1 MKNIVTN
8 GLTIGLTAAILVA
21 GFFGMDV
28 AKVLMPDE
36 EGKIVSVEAAPQTS
50 LLNVDAQEDLTFYP
64 WTLYREEETVAAA
77 SGADDAAAWDDFC
90 KTLGSWIAD
99 VCAAWNPDIVPK
111 QNDQL
116 AQKMRYQQSLAKY
129 FLPDQTYTGQDGKRY
144 KLNLV
149 WDGMSIEAMHVTS
162 ADGSQELSND
172 QRMQAVALSTRLDY
186 YYYQANNE
194 DSIIFYTNKVKQ
206 FAKEIQ
212 QSKYYYF
219 AWANR
224 LILYYLKTGRSNI
237 ALYEAE
243 KVLKEAQAEDNKTGL
258 MYCYN
263 IMSQIYTIKNF
274 DVMASEWRVKEIE
287 LTEKYKLE
295 NYNIS
300 NTYAQLANYY
310 ITHHQPEP
318 ALEALE
324 KAVKTANSAS
334 HKILAKLTY
343 VEYYSEFKDFSAAEK
358 MLKECRELFDQD
370 KRLDSLKKRFYRT
383 EAFYYQRS
391 KQFVKALEAVEKQK
405 TEEQRLNEYAMSS
418 GQYRLKGEIYRQMGR
433 PDEAVKFLK
442 KYIEVDDSLKIAN
455 EQLASSEYA
464 TLLNVEK
471 LNAEKKE
478 LMLRTKEKELSNK
491 TTLIFSLIILLAIL
505 FLFLYRESRLNRRLK
520 ASESELRNKNE
531 ELTYSREELRK
542 ARDQAEATSQMKTTF
557 IQSMSHEIR
566 TPLNSIIGFS
576 QVLSDHYGNEE
587 TKEFVNIIKAN
598 TDDLLRL
605 VTDVLALSELDQ
617 YNKLPTNIQT
627 DINMICQL
635 SIEVAKMQKQDTV
648 EFLFKPEREKL
659 IILSNPE
666 RISQLLANLAH
677 NAIKFTT
684 HGSIELTY
692 SVLEAEKKL
701 EISVTDTGIGI
712 PKEKQEK
719 VFERFYKMNS
729 FSQGTGLGLSIS
741 RTIAEKLGG
750 SLHIDSSYTDG
761 CRMVLTLPLVYAE

>member
-1 MKNIVTN
+1 MTGV
-8 GLTIGLTAAILVA
+8 
-21 GFFGMDV
+21 
-28 AKVLMPDE
+28 
-36 EGKIVSVEAAPQTS
+36 QTS
-50 LLNVDAQEDLTFYP
+50 SDLEHLLEPVVLSMSD
-64 WTLYREEETVAAA
+64 TLFRMA
-77 SGADDAAAWDDFC
+77 SG
-90 KTLGSWIAD
+90 
-99 VCAAWNPDIVPK
+99 
-111 QNDQL
+111 Q
-116 AQKMRYQQSLAKY
+116 
-129 FLPDQTYTGQDGKRY
+129 
-144 KLNLV
+144 
-149 WDGMSIEAMHVTS
+149 
-162 ADGSQELSND
+162 ND

>member
-1 MKNIVTN
+1 M
-8 GLTIGLTAAILVA
+8 
-21 GFFGMDV
+21 
-28 AKVLMPDE
+28 
-36 EGKIVSVEAAPQTS
+36 
-50 LLNVDAQEDLTFYP
+50 
-64 WTLYREEETVAAA
+64 
-77 SGADDAAAWDDFC
+77 
-90 KTLGSWIAD
+90 
-99 VCAAWNPDIVPK
+99 
-111 QNDQL
+111 
-116 AQKMRYQQSLAKY
+116 
-129 FLPDQTYTGQDGKRY
+129 
-144 KLNLV
+144 
-149 WDGMSIEAMHVTS
+149 
-162 ADGSQELSND
+162 
-172 QRMQAVALSTRLDY
+172 
-186 YYYQANNE
+186 
-194 DSIIFYTNKVKQ
+194 
-206 FAKEIQ
+206 
-212 QSKYYYF
+212 
-219 AWANR
+219 
-224 LILYYLKTGRSNI
+224 KTGRSNI

>member
-1 MKNIVTN
+1 M
-8 GLTIGLTAAILVA
+8 
-21 GFFGMDV
+21 
-28 AKVLMPDE
+28 
-36 EGKIVSVEAAPQTS
+36 
-50 LLNVDAQEDLTFYP
+50 
-64 WTLYREEETVAAA
+64 A
-77 SGADDAAAWDDFC
+77 SG
-90 KTLGSWIAD
+90 
-99 VCAAWNPDIVPK
+99 
-111 QNDQL
+111 Q
-116 AQKMRYQQSLAKY
+116 
-129 FLPDQTYTGQDGKRY
+129 
-144 KLNLV
+144 
-149 WDGMSIEAMHVTS
+149 
-162 ADGSQELSND
+162 ND